1 MTDSWEDKKKSK
13 KGIGFII
20 FLCIAIVF
28 IGFLIFNNFD
38 FFKQKRETESIKVE
52 DSDKAEKEVEAS
64 EDVKPEKG
72 KEEENEKTVQEE
84 PPETAS
90 PEEDKESELEPSE
103 ESVLS
108 IDLPTIKCALAD
120 KRGLFVQVTLKVH
133 FKGKKLEREILF
145 KRDNIKVIV
154 KKVLL
159 KKHLSEVVVEK
170 LRVELK
176 KEINVLLE
184 QGKIEDIEFL
194 DFRPIENI

>member
-1 MTDSWEDKKKSK
+1 MADSWEDKKKSK
-13 KGIGFII
+13 KGIGLII
-20 FLCIAIVF
+20 FSIAIVF

-64 EDVKPEKG
+64 EDAKPEK
-72 KEEENEKTVQEE
+72 EKTVQEE

-120 KRGLFVQVTLKVH
+120 KRGLFVQVTLKVY
-133 FKGKKLEREILF
+133 FKGKQLEKEILF

-154 KKVLL
+154 KRTLL

-194 DFRPIENI
+194 DFRPIGDI

>member
-1 MTDSWEDKKKSK
+1 MADSWEDKKKSK
-13 KGIGFII
+13 KAIGLII
-20 FLCIAIVF
+20 FCIAIVF

-64 EDVKPEKG
+64 EDVKPEK
-72 KEEENEKTVQEE
+72 EKTVQEE

-120 KRGLFVQVTLKVH
+120 KRGLFVQVTLKVY
-133 FKGKKLEREILF
+133 FKGKKLEKEILF

-154 KKVLL
+154 KRALL

-184 QGKIEDIEFL
+184 QGKIEDVEFL

>member
-64 EDVKPEKG
+64 EDVKPEK
-72 KEEENEKTVQEE
+72 EKTVQEE

-120 KRGLFVQVTLKVH
+120 KKGLFVQVTLKVY
-133 FKGKKLEREILF
+133 FKGKKIEKEILF

-154 KKVLL
+154 KRALL

-184 QGKIEDIEFL
+184 QGKIEDVEFL